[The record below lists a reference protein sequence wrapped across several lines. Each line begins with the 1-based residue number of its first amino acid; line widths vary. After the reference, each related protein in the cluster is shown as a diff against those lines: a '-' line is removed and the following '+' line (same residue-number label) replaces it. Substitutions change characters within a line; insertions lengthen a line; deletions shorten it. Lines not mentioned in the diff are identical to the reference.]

1 MSLISFDVL
10 YKKKN
15 DIEVFK
21 LSPESE
27 FYQLK
32 LMICGKY
39 KIYDLNKLYIY
50 YKGEII
56 NTQDS
61 TKLKEI
67 FKNKKAKIEITDKII
82 KKKKKKN
89 HLNIIVNVKMEQHMF
104 VINVMNLYVNFVI
117 IKKNILLI
125 QIK

>member
-1 MSLISFDVL
+1 MSLISFDVI
-10 YKKKN
+10 YKKKS
-15 DIEVFK
+15 DTEAFK
-21 LSPESE
+21 LPLESE
-27 FYQLK
+27 LHQLK

>member
-1 MSLISFDVL
+1 MNFISFDIVF
-10 YKKKN
+10 KKKN

-39 KIYDLNKLYIY
+39 KIYDLNKLFIY

-104 VINVMNLYVNFVI
+104 VINVMNLFVNFVI